1 MKTPKMNAADIFKK
15 LGFFKNNLSLLVP
28 ILIAVVALLLF
39 IPTRILSG
47 KLRET
52 VTKNSGQVG
61 KSVTSLINRV
71 EQAAKAKQL
80 EPFVNAYAKDANQI
94 EKLMKGTTLRE
105 LLTYRLFPDTNE
117 GTIMLYE
124 EFGERYRGGI
134 DAMLKSVKAGVPPTD
149 VEIRAALERTPQST
163 YGGGSGYADLYG
175 GRNTSR
181 IQSPMGPAVPGRDRQ
196 YTSWGLPE
204 PQRKI
209 VDNISLEKAR
219 NAGVYVSPVD
229 LAGYTYWSDWKFEN
243 RDAAYRDCWYYQLGY
258 WAIEDVIA
266 TVVKM
271 NQNATSVLDA
281 PVKRVMNTA
290 FVFGRSGTGMRRSV
304 RRSGMVGAMRPKK
317 EGEYPTYVT
326 STRSAMSTPCTGR
339 VCNEDID
346 VFHFE
351 VRTIVDARYVMEF
364 MKELCSAKEHK
375 FRGWK
380 GTKPEQTYKHNQIT
394 ILETN
399 VAPVDKMDLDHDF
412 YVYGDEPVVD
422 LDLICE
428 YVLNKPAY
436 EEIKPKL
443 IKDDIIN
450 ANASANKK
458 K

>member
-1 MKTPKMNAADIFKK
+1 MKTPKMNATDIFKR
-15 LGFFKNNLSLLVP
+15 LSFLKNNLSLLVP

-47 KLRET
+47 KLRDT
-52 VTKNSGQVG
+52 VTRQSGQVG
-61 KSVTSLINRV
+61 RSVTSLIGRA

-80 EPFVNAYAKDANQI
+80 EPLVTAYAKDANQI
-94 EKLMKGTTLRE
+94 ENLMKQTTLRE
-105 LLTYRLFPDTNE
+105 LLTYQIFPDTNE
-117 GTIMLYE
+117 RTALLFE
-124 EFGERYRGGI
+124 QFDERYRSGI

-149 VEIRAALERTPQST
+149 SEIRAALERTPQST
-163 YGGGSGYADLYG
+163 FGGAYGSPYG
-175 GRNTSR
+175 GRNPSR
-181 IQSPMGPAVPGRDRQ
+181 MSGPMGPAVPGRDRQ
-196 YTSWGLPE
+196 FTSFSLPE
-204 PQRKI
+204 TQRKI

-219 NAGVYVSPVD
+219 AAGVYLSPVD

-266 TVVKM
+266 TVGKM
-271 NQNATSVLDA
+271 NQNATSILDA
-281 PVKRVMNTA
+281 PVKRVMNTG
-290 FVFGRSGTGMRRSV
+290 FVFGRSGMRRSM
-304 RRSGMVGAMRPKK
+304 RRPGVGAIRTKK
-317 EGEYPTYVT
+317 EGENPTYVT
-326 STRSAMSTPCTGR
+326 SARNAMSTPCTGR

-380 GTKPEQTYKHNQIT
+380 GTGPEQTYKHNQIT

-422 LDLICE
+422 LDLFCE

-436 EEIKPKL
+436 EEIKPQL
-443 IKDDIIN
+443 IKDDIAN
-450 ANASANKK
+450 ANAPANKK